1 MNSCSGTTEGCD
13 VILVNFGHPVS
24 DRDFSQLERT
34 LGEPVAEVRQRVL
47 QLDPAAPFTGQV
59 RAAVEDLQLDD
70 TTWQGQRLVVH
81 LPGLAPAA
89 ALVLAELHG
98 RIGGFPPVLRMRRD
112 EPYSRYVF
120 AELLDLQGVRE
131 RARETSRTGER

>member
-1 MNSCSGTTEGCD
+1 
-13 VILVNFGHPVS
+13 VILVNLAHPVS
-24 DRDFSQLERT
+24 DRDVSRLGQT
-34 LGEPVAEVRQRVL
+34 LGEPVTEVRQQVVQLDPGAPFTPQVRVAVDNL
-47 QLDPAAPFTGQV
+47 QLDGP
-59 RAAVEDLQLDD
+59 
-70 TTWQGQRLVVH
+70 TWQGQRLVVH

-120 AELLDLQGVRE
+120 AELLDLQAVRE
-131 RARETSRTGER
+131 QARQSRSAGER